1 MRARSHP
8 AIIVAAAILSRDSL
22 PSRGIARSEE
32 LVSFSVS
39 LSLSSP
45 PRGQGSLREGK
56 RGKGNS
62 RPSEFLPDPPG
73 RWPGTRPIIKTRLAA
88 ATAPCFNKS
97 VYTAPCPF
105 RPSRGGPARART
117 FAACTHAR
125 ATRGPRSQRGAT
137 CNYLY
142 CRSLRFPP
150 RPAPLLRK
158 ASRIADSSIRR
169 LSISCRCV
177 RAKPGLHVPRLR
189 SPRRTRGGARGG
201 SAGPGFR
208 YRPAWTGNAAGVARG
223 R

>member
-1 MRARSHP
+1 MLSQDSEIDAGEISSGDYRRSCDSQPRLSPLAGNREVRRA
-8 AIIVAAAILSRDSL
+8 
-22 PSRGIARSEE
+22 
-32 LVSFSVS
+32 SFFLC

-45 PRGQGSLREGK
+45 TRGQGSLREGK

-158 ASRIADSSIRR
+158 ASRIADRDRR
-169 LSISCRCV
+169 
-177 RAKPGLHVPRLR
+177 
-189 SPRRTRGGARGG
+189 
-201 SAGPGFR
+201 SAG
-208 YRPAWTGNAAGVARG
+208 YR
-223 R
+223 